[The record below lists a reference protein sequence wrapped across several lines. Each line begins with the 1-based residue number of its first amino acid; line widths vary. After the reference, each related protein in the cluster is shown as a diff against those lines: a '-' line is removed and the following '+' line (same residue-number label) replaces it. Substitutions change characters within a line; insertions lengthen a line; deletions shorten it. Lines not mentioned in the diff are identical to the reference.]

1 MPTWTVNN
9 RSFFVRV
16 ADLGNVVAFVATH
29 MRGDGDTELDVAAVD
44 FWDRKQ
50 YVVECYPTLQ
60 LSNEILG

>member
-1 MPTWTVNN
+1 M
-9 RSFFVRV
+9 RV